1 MSAKVGSGSG
11 RAAYCGEPF
20 LRSPSLTSPL
30 LPSSPPPLVLAVV
43 VNGDADPEYDDED
56 QNLVVLRLPNAA
68 QKNGKSFNGNQAS
81 TPPEVEQEGDDDED
95 WVDESEESEED
106 PEALEAVDRVLKKY
120 DRAKVVDEE
129 EEDFDVRHDR
139 AIQERMDEW
148 KRGYYRVS
156 RFYLHI

>member
-1 MSAKVGSGSG
+1 MLTQRKTHSASK
-11 RAAYCGEPF
+11 EPP
-20 LRSPSLTSPL
+20 SDSLT
-30 LPSSPPPLVLAVV
+30 LPNTFPARERKFITDLAAELHLELSW
-43 VNGDADPEYDDED
+43 DEYDDED

-68 QKNGKSFNGNQAS
+68 QKNGKSFNGKQAS
-81 TPPEVEQEGDDDED
+81 TPPEVEQEGDDEED
-95 WVDESEESEED
+95 WVEEEEESEED